1 MTGAKYHQNHK
12 IRRSVFTLPAYIPL
26 CLSVFGDFLLLPC
39 SNAKW
44 SKLKGKWN
52 HNTEPVHCTS
62 RFWKRGKSSGPEGR
76 YWNAWHW
83 KIKRNA
89 SSWERK
95 ECTKLQLVFNS
106 SAKRNTNKTP
116 REGMERNP
124 KRKQNHESRIQG
136 MKIKTVS
143 TTASSRNKLGFNGKE
158 LSKSRKYIHADVVIN
173 IKTKVL
179 SRCEFFF
186 SIPTFSQ
193 SVIFVFPS
201 QKKPPTYRCLP
212 FST

>member
-1 MTGAKYHQNHK
+1 MSPYVEVFLEISCCFYAPTPNGQSWRGSE
-12 IRRSVFTLPAYIPL
+12 ITTRS
-26 CLSVFGDFLLLPC
+26 
-39 SNAKW
+39 NE
-44 SKLKGKWN
+44 N
-52 HNTEPVHCTS
+52 RTS

-106 SAKRNTNKTP
+106 SAKKRCQKKHKKK
-116 REGMERNP
+116 R
-124 KRKQNHESRIQG
+124 KRKQNHESRIEG

-143 TTASSRNKLGFNGKE
+143 TASSRNKLGFNGKE

-186 SIPTFSQ
+186 HPKVLSKSDFCFSIFH
-193 SVIFVFPS
+193 FPHKS
-201 QKKPPTYRCLP
+201 IAR
-212 FST
+212 